1 MEDRLKGLRKSM
13 ENTTFKH
20 LSFSDQH
27 RKRVRE
33 KINASHEKEEDISL
47 SILQLLSNEKTG
59 YELSQLLR
67 GRGIR
72 KFEGNEGFLYTVLH
86 RLEQNRFIQSSWDH
100 SGAKYYQLNDKG
112 NKMLRK
118 AEKDSTK
125 ARFILKGLVQE

>member
-27 RKRVRE
+27 RKQVRE
-33 KINASHEKEEDISL
+33 KINASNEKEEDISL
-47 SILQLLSNEKTG
+47 AILQLLSNEKTG

-86 RLEQNRFIQSSWDH
+86 RLEQNRFIQSSWEH

-112 NKMLRK
+112 RKMLRK
-118 AEKDSTK
+118 AEKNATK
-125 ARFILKGLVQE
+125 VQFILKGLVQE

>member
-27 RKRVRE
+27 RKQVRE
-33 KINASHEKEEDISL
+33 KINASNEKEEDISL
-47 SILQLLSNEKTG
+47 AILQLLSNEKTG

-86 RLEQNRFIQSSWDH
+86 RLEQNRFIQSSWYH
-100 SGAKYYQLNDKG
+100 EGAKYYQLNDKG
-112 NKMLRK
+112 RKMLRK
-118 AEKDSTK
+118 AEKNATK
-125 ARFILKGLVQE
+125 VQFILKGLVQE

>member
-27 RKRVRE
+27 RKQVRE
-33 KINASHEKEEDISL
+33 KINASSEKEEDISL
-47 SILQLLSNEKTG
+47 AILQLLSHEKTG

-100 SGAKYYQLNDKG
+100 AGTKYYQLNDKG
-112 NKMLRK
+112 RKMLRK

>member
-47 SILQLLSNEKTG
+47 AILQLLSNEKTG

-125 ARFILKGLVQE
+125 ARFILKGLVQG

>member
-1 MEDRLKGLRKSM
+1 M

-27 RKRVRE
+27 QKRVRE
-33 KINASHEKEEDISL
+33 KINQSSEKEEDIL
-47 SILQLLSNEKTG
+47 LAVLQLLMNEKTG
-59 YELSQLLR
+59 YELMQLLR
-67 GRGIR
+67 GRGIQT
-72 KFEGNEGFLYTVLH
+72 FEGNEGSLYTLLH

-100 SGAKYYQLNDKG
+100 EGAKYYQLNDKG

-118 AEKDSTK
+118 AEKNATK

>member
-27 RKRVRE
+27 RKQVRE
-33 KINASHEKEEDISL
+33 KINASNEKEEDISL
-47 SILQLLSNEKTG
+47 AILQLLSNEKTG

-86 RLEQNRFIQSSWDH
+86 RLEQNCFIQSSWDH
-100 SGAKYYQLNDKG
+100 AGAKYYQLNDKG
-112 NKMLRK
+112 RKMLRK

>member
-33 KINASHEKEEDISL
+33 KINASNEKEEDISL
-47 SILQLLSNEKTG
+47 AILQLLSNEKTG

-100 SGAKYYQLNDKG
+100 EGAKYYQLNDKG
-112 NKMLRK
+112 RKMLRK
-118 AEKDSTK
+118 AEENATK
-125 ARFILKGLVQE
+125 VQFILKGLVQE